1 MASLIRWVI
10 LEGLSGEFIKDSL
23 ISFML
28 IESEAFFKATE
39 EFSLDWSRDSA
50 AAGFAALKVLSAGEG

>member
-1 MASLIRWVI
+1 
-10 LEGLSGEFIKDSL
+10 
-23 ISFML
+23 ML